1 MATLKGHFE
10 DVSMAWQIPS
20 WNFQLLRVT
29 IDHLWNCVCVCVCR
43 SVHQGALDF
52 TVVVDVKN
60 SQMVPFV
67 LSNLHTTSDF
77 FIFHNIPNLVGKH
90 YPWVK
95 YMVQPCL
102 AHISTIQR
110 ASLHHPMARGR
121 SIGNPGFSK
130 PLDFVRFHKI
140 THIITHNMIF
150 NREYYSQYGSQF
162 WDKPCHKPWPRM
174 LIFCKKTTVGP
185 LKVTKY
191 HWNSYLIL
199 VGGLEHL
206 DYFPIQLGM
215 SSSQLTNSII
225 CQRGRSTSNQ

>member
-150 NREYYSQYGSQF
+150 NREYDSQYGSQF
-162 WDKPCHKPWPRM
+162 
-174 LIFCKKTTVGP
+174 
-185 LKVTKY
+185 
-191 HWNSYLIL
+191 
-199 VGGLEHL
+199 
-206 DYFPIQLGM
+206 
-215 SSSQLTNSII
+215 
-225 CQRGRSTSNQ
+225 